1 MLPLLE
7 TSTDPLGCGTKD
19 VVSGCA
25 DVVSG
30 DRSRSKLTLRG
41 TEGSSISS

>member
-1 MLPLLE
+1 MLPLLGI
-7 TSTDPLGCGTKD
+7 STDTLGCGTKD

-30 DRSRSKLTLRG
+30 EWSRSKLTLRG
-41 TEGSSISS
+41 TEGSSIGS

>member
-30 DRSRSKLTLRG
+30 EWSRSKLTLRG